1 MREENN
7 NSLYTAEISEA
18 NSYVRKKPGYDKDLL
33 WRNRVKY
40 LGHKRAVGY
49 LFTSDIVLGI
59 VAALVVKGNLAGISN
74 NPAGAFSLVLILG
87 VIVSSVITVT
97 CLENKKVIKIA
108 MIIFAVCGV
117 LLFLLFRSL
126 LYLIF
131 FYFYAAQ
138 MFISL
143 ILAKNL
149 DYLKTQFGYP
159 YFSEAIVENQIY
171 RDNKSKQKSDEKYS
185 DKKYY

>member
-1 MREENN
+1 MREDNN
-7 NSLYTAEISEA
+7 YYSSYTAETSET
-18 NSYVRKKPGYDKDLL
+18 NGYVRKEPEYDKELL
-33 WRNRVKY
+33 WSNRMKY

-49 LFTSDIVLGI
+49 LYTSDVVLGLF
-59 VAALVVKGNLAGISN
+59 AAWIVKGNLSGFES

-87 VIVSSVITVT
+87 VIASSVITVT
-97 CLENKKVIKIA
+97 CLEDKKVIKIA
-108 MIIFAVCGV
+108 LIIFAVCGV
-117 LLFLLFRSL
+117 LFSLLFGSW

-149 DYLKTQFGYP
+149 AYLKTQFGYP

-171 RDNKSKQKSDEKYS
+171 LNNKQ
-185 DKKYY
+185 